1 MNIRVYEYNNR
12 KWASWT
18 VFFAFPGLR
27 SENGENELPGLYF
40 SYFLAW
46 APKMLKMSFLDR
58 IFRISWPELRNCRKW
73 ALWIVSFAFPGLS
86 SENEENEFLDRI
98 FRISWPE
105 LRRSELRKWKNVWL
119 LMLLHVQGFRF
130 IHTSGR
136 NVFAYFTHYFCIA
149 HTDNR
154 CTHASCTCVLERVLC
169 RMYTFSH
176 AACTQWSSRTYTHTH
191 TESREFYMHCSTTW
205 SLCMHTN
212 NSWYACASHV
222 HIELHT
228 LHVLHWSACT
238 GIRLHA
244 HIRDL
249 DMYVR
254 IYVHMY
260 ICINV

>member
-1 MNIRVYEYNNR
+1 MYRVSVLY
-12 KWASWT
+12 T
-18 VFFAFPGLR
+18 HPGAMCF
-27 SENGENELPGLYF
+27 Y
-40 SYFLAW
+40 
-46 APKMLKMSFLDR
+46 
-58 IFRISWPELRNCRKW
+58 IFD
-73 ALWIVSFAFPGLS
+73 AL
-86 SENEENEFLDRI
+86 
-98 FRISWPE
+98 
-105 LRRSELRKWKNVWL
+105 
-119 LMLLHVQGFRF
+119 
-130 IHTSGR
+130 
-136 NVFAYFTHYFCIA
+136 FCIA

-260 ICINV
+260 ICINVYTDTHFYTYAYTHIYIYAYLHKHTGIYTGRDVNKDGHMHICKHIYLHILATCEYMC